1 MAVRVENT
9 GVLNFGTFLAAATV
23 SHARAQ
29 VGSDILTTRPLAT
42 TRMIAVG
49 GQAEFAVGEIDFL
62 FPANEMI
69 NAGLNALIALALDGT
84 NSITIKLMTSST
96 SEVAVAGYSDVD
108 VTGWGRSN
116 ESD

>member
-9 GVLNFGTFLAAATV
+9 GVLNFGTFLASATV
-23 SHARAQ
+23 THARAQ
-29 VGSDILTTRPLAT
+29 VGTAILTTRALTT
-42 TRMIAVG
+42 TRTIAVG
-49 GQAEFAVGEIDFL
+49 GQAEFAIGEIDLL
-62 FPANEMI
+62 FPANELE

-96 SEVAVAGYSDVD
+96 VEVSVSGYSDVD
-108 VTGWGRSN
+108 VTGWGRTN